1 MIAVVAVICVVPVGL
16 EVPVR
21 ATVLLVAVVA
31 VVEDMV
37 ATTVVGVVGLE
48 SCWHYITVCGV

>member
-1 MIAVVAVICVVPVGL
+1 MAVICVVPVVL

-37 ATTVVGVVGLE
+37 VTIVAGVVGLE
-48 SCWHYITVCGV
+48 SYWHYIVCGV